1 MRFITR
7 DADYAMQALLF
18 MAKVQKKEARKVV
31 TVDEIVKAKALPERF
46 LRRILQ
52 KLAKKKILFS
62 SKGKSGGFSFMAEP
76 ENIRAIDIIKIF
88 QGNIRLS
95 NCFLKSSICPNIK
108 TCAFRKRLKK
118 IDNIVIKELESVTL
132 KSLL

>member
-1 MRFITR
+1 MKFITR

-18 MAKVQKKEARKVV
+18 MAKVQKKQARKIV

-46 LRRILQ
+46 LRCILQ
-52 KLAKKKILFS
+52 KLAKRKILFS
-62 SKGKSGGFSFMAEP
+62 YKGKSGGFSFMAKP
-76 ENIRAIDIIKIF
+76 ENIKAIDIIKIF
-88 QGNIRLS
+88 QDNIRLS
-95 NCFLKSSICPNIK
+95 NCFLKSRICPNIK

-118 IDNIVIKELESVTL
+118 IEGMVIKELGSITL